1 MSARS
6 GILLVGGNGFLG
18 LALARSLAA
27 AGLEPYVLARTAEPG
42 RRDGIA
48 FHRGSQDS
56 PEVVA
61 PLLRVCGTLIHL
73 ASTTTPGLSAG
84 RSSVDAIENLLPAA
98 RLLEIM
104 ASDTPDRLVFLSSGG
119 AVYGNPARLPAD
131 ESQPP
136 NPLSSH
142 AAGKAALEAFFTSF
156 AHCNKVPLTVVRPSN
171 LYGPGQA
178 LRGGFGLVR
187 TLLDKA
193 LRGGPIEVWGDG
205 SSVRD
210 YLFIDDAVDA
220 CRRLIAQPD
229 LSGIFN
235 LGSGVGTSI
244 SALISLVSTVTGR
257 DIEVLTHPARDVD
270 VRAIV
275 LDTGRIG
282 AATGWAAQT
291 ALEPGLRRTWAWLR
305 AAGNRQNLADVAHF
319 ARPCDTLG
327 HSPR

>member
-1 MSARS
+1 MAARR
-6 GILLVGGNGFLG
+6 GILLIGGNGFLG
-18 LALARSLAA
+18 LALARAFVA
-27 AGLEPYVLARTAEPG
+27 AGLEPHVVARTVDPG
-42 RRDGIA
+42 RREGIA
-48 FHRGSQDS
+48 FHRGSQDA

-61 PLLRVCGTLIHL
+61 PLLRVCGTVIHL

-98 RLLEIM
+98 RLLETM
-104 ASDTPDRLVFLSSGG
+104 ATTPPDRLIFISSGG
-119 AVYGNPARLPAD
+119 AIYGNPERLPAD

-156 AHCNKVPLTVVRPSN
+156 AHGNQVPLTIVRPSN
-171 LYGPGQA
+171 LYGPGQL

-193 LRGGPIEVWGDG
+193 LRAEPVEVWGDG
-205 SSVRD
+205 NSVRD

-220 CRRLIAQPD
+220 CSRLLTQSNR
-229 LSGIFN
+229 SGTFN

-244 SALISLVSTVTGR
+244 SELIGLTRRVTGR
-257 DIEVLTHPARDVD
+257 DIKVIAHPAREVD

-275 LDTGRIG
+275 LDSTRLG
-282 AATGWAAQT
+282 AATGWVPHT
-291 ALEPGLRRTWAWLR
+291 DLETGVRRTWAWLR
-305 AAGNRQNLADVAHF
+305 GAADHQG
-319 ARPCDTLG
+319 P
-327 HSPR
+327 